1 MQRYLIDEL
10 PEDEPNGA
18 INHKKRK
25 SDDAQ
30 LEEDAAPAARLQ
42 AEEDMKF
49 EKQKVFALR

>member
-10 PEDEPNGA
+10 PEDEPDGA

-49 EKQKVFALR
+49 GKQKVFALR